1 MNKYKNMQDF
11 MNAYE
16 RQQKIIEGMDMSNL
30 SESDREMLA
39 EHAEMKD
46 YLNDVR
52 VTLDFVKSST
62 MVTLSQDENQ
72 IDTLQCRSLLDN
84 AHQYAYLTAALTNNF
99 DERFMKAVEATREG
113 HIKSNDL
120 MTSQEYLK
128 TVAAPLNMSNI
139 RQELDT
145 IQETID
151 ANGGSVTREELEKAM
166 KESKE
171 VARKNGIEIN
181 DKDDIIFATL
191 TVAME
196 KDMYEQNN
204 VIGKENLMAD
214 RDLTAEKNKDAEKT
228 EKDAEK
234 ADKEDDKNSKVEVVV
249 SNDGYAM
256 ATSEIKNEAQ
266 RQDLNSK
273 VNTATQEMRQTDI
286 VETTNDPSR
295 VGGNVKLETVN
306 ELGSRELAR
315 GEIEGDA
322 DKDGIKDSVEEAD
335 RLREEEERAEA
346 EAEEKDASD
355 DPFNFDDI

>member
-1 MNKYKNMQDF
+1 MKQYKNMQEF
-11 MNAYE
+11 MDSYD
-16 RQQKIIEGMDMSNL
+16 RMKKVIEAMDMSNL
-30 SESDREMLA
+30 SANDREMLA
-39 EHAEMKD
+39 EYAEMKD

-52 VTLDFVKSST
+52 VSLDFVKSST
-62 MVTLSQDENQ
+62 MVALTQDENSV
-72 IDTLQCRSLLDN
+72 DTLQCRSLLDN

-120 MTSQEYLK
+120 MTSQEYIK
-128 TVAAPLNMSNI
+128 SIAAPLNVANI
-139 RQELDT
+139 RNEFDT

-151 ANGGSVTREELEKAM
+151 ANGGSFSKEELDKAM

-171 VARKNGIEIN
+171 AARKNGIDIN
-181 DKDDIIFATL
+181 SEDIIFATL
-191 TVAME
+191 TVVVE

-204 VIGKENLMAD
+204 VLGQENLIAELGE
-214 RDLTAEKNKDAEKT
+214 REKNLDGKAVEK
-228 EKDAEK
+228 EEAEK
-234 ADKEDDKNSKVEVVV
+234 ASENSKVEVVV

-256 ATSEIKNEAQ
+256 ATSKVENEAQ

-273 VNTATQEMRQTDI
+273 VDTATQEMRKTEI

-322 DKDGIKDSVEEAD
+322 DKDGVKDTVEEAET
-335 RLREEEERAEA
+335 LREIREAQERADEERDEEEL
-346 EAEEKDASD
+346 DGND
-355 DPFNFDDI
+355 DMFNFDDV